1 MPPFTSRIVVH
12 RLAAGSS
19 TFMAEKINTMTRGDS
34 AGIGAIR
41 VDSRATVA
49 NEQGARSQVES
60 HFTFDGRT
68 LALLGLRVTQGSGE
82 LTVTTRG
89 CLPVRRLGDSRGA
102 GGPSVVPGT
111 SSVLHTPFTRI
122 HATLKAWNRGPW
134 ATAPPRAP
142 PALTSG

>member
-1 MPPFTSRIVVH
+1 LTFVVGSPVIDARDMPPFTSRIVVH

-34 AGIGAIR
+34 AGIGVIR
-41 VDSRATVA
+41 VDSLATVA

-68 LALLGLRVTQGSGE
+68 LALLGLGVTQGSGE

-89 CLPVRRLGDSRGA
+89 VEVTGRRDWS
-102 GGPSVVPGT
+102 GGM
-111 SSVLHTPFTRI
+111 SSCP
-122 HATLKAWNRGPW
+122 
-134 ATAPPRAP
+134 TAR
-142 PALTSG
+142 